1 MSTPSIPVT
10 RRPRAPNPQLS
21 DGYLAD
27 LRWAGCLRGA
37 STTGSWPCGT
47 LRRRAVRT
55 NGTWCWAYWGTRLV
69 PGRLQLDPRIGH
81 GPLSPSW
88 DGGGPQLGVVR
99 VASVSV
105 HSELGGCGAKYHRR
119 TAECSIALVQSS
131 SINSWRSAFSALP
144 SASWAST
151 HGWVCVTWAAAP
163 LTVGTRRPGPA
174 GGAGC
179 RPPCS
184 ITLDPDG
191 FSRAPL
197 RGPG

>member
-37 STTGSWPCGT
+37 SATGSWPCGT

-55 NGTWCWAYWGTRLV
+55 NVTWCWAYWGTRLV

-119 TAECSIALVQSS
+119 RGRVLH
-131 SINSWRSAFSALP
+131 SAGADQFYQLLEV
-144 SASWAST
+144 
-151 HGWVCVTWAAAP
+151 GLLCVTVGFLGIHARMGVCDLGGCAAH
-163 LTVGTRRPGPA
+163 
-174 GGAGC
+174 GGN
-179 RPPCS
+179 S
-184 ITLDPDG
+184 
-191 FSRAPL
+191 
-197 RGPG
+197 